1 MCADASHFSTM
12 YIQNKISFLSF
23 SIQVPLESEKSSSL
37 LILHRASWAAAA
49 AAAAADL
56 GMTGAAHL
64 LPHAQCRQDSGP
76 LHVPAPP
83 RAPAPQSTRQHTEN
97 ARGLGSNP
105 EMQKFLL
112 PITSPVSGSPGCF
125 LVVSEKP
132 PCLHTTAPWPCT
144 QTPFLLPH
152 LPNRHL

>member
-1 MCADASHFSTM
+1 MCADAAHFSTV

-23 SIQVPLESEKSSSL
+23 SVQVPLESEKSSSL
-37 LILHRASWAAAA
+37 LILHRASWAA

-132 PCLHTTAPWPCT
+132 PCLHTMAPWPCT

-152 LPNRHL
+152 LPSRHL